1 MANIG
6 LVLKR
11 GAPHATDAAR
21 PVVDWCREQGHEVF
35 TEPDAA
41 ATLGVESLSKA
52 GMFDRVDAI
61 VVLGGDGTL
70 LATARLSGER
80 EVPLIGVNLGTLGFL
95 AETTEGELE
104 GVLARTLA
112 GEAKVDRRRMLHA
125 TVEMA
130 TGRTTTHQALNDA
143 VLSRGALGR
152 TIDIEAHIDGAY
164 LARFNADG
172 LIVST
177 PTGSTAYNL
186 SAGGPLIHPSVRVML
201 LSPICPHTL
210 SIRPIVVDDGSRLEL
225 RLGNSREGLLLT
237 LDGQE
242 TVSLSPADRV
252 VITRSPYAACLV
264 TAADLSYYDL
274 LRTKLGWAVR

>member
-11 GAPHATDAAR
+11 GAQHATDAAR
-21 PVVDWCREQGHEVF
+21 PVVDWCREQSVEVF
-35 TEPDAA
+35 AEPEAA
-41 ATLGVESLSKA
+41 PALGVEPLSKA
-52 GMFDRVDAI
+52 GMFERVDAI

-70 LATARLSGER
+70 LATARLNGER

-95 AETTEGELE
+95 AEITQGELKA
-104 GVLARTLA
+104 VLARTLA
-112 GEAKVDRRRMLHA
+112 GEAPVERRRMLHA
-125 TVEMA
+125 TVERPS
-130 TGRTTTHQALNDA
+130 GRTTTHQALNDA

-172 LIVST
+172 LIVAT

-186 SAGGPLIHPSVRVML
+186 SAGGPLIHPSVRVLL

-210 SIRPIVVDDGSRLEL
+210 SIRPIVVDDASCLEL

-242 TVSLSPADRV
+242 TVSLGPDDV
-252 VITRSPYAACLV
+252 VAITRSPYTASLV
-264 TAADLSYYDL
+264 TAGDLSFYDL